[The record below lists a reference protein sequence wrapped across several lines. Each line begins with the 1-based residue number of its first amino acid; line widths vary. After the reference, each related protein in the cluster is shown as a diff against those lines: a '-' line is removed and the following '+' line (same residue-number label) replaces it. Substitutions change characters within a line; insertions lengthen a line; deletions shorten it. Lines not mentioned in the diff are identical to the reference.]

1 MIFSRLPSLFVL
13 VRGRGYSLV
22 LLYVLVIGS
31 TAMESIGIASIY
43 PLAKMFQDASQLDY
57 YRDKL
62 IAWVPALEF
71 LSREQ
76 FFSYSLLG
84 VGALFVFKN
93 VFLVLAGYGNISLV
107 THLYRSWMNQIF
119 KIYLDKPYTFF
130 MENKAGELV
139 QRKIMQTRKASAAL
153 QVFIVFL
160 GGMTTIFGVFLIL
173 CFVNLKAT
181 LAITVLM
188 APVFYLT
195 LPNKLHQVLYIAQ

>member
-62 IAWVPALEF
+62 IVWVPALEF

-107 THLYRSWMNQIF
+107 THLYRSWMNQISVPF
-119 KIYLDKPYTFF
+119 LSS
-130 MENKAGELV
+130 AGF
-139 QRKIMQTRKASAAL
+139 QTSWASTW
-153 QVFIVFL
+153 L
-160 GGMTTIFGVFLIL
+160 GFSFGGSSRQDSAFS
-173 CFVNLKAT
+173 NPGNT
-181 LAITVLM
+181 
-188 APVFYLT
+188 
-195 LPNKLHQVLYIAQ
+195 